1 MRNYHLRKTIWGYH
15 KRDVDSYLAELKQQ
29 LKEKNVVIDDLRQ
42 KLRSAEYENE
52 DLLDK
57 LRVCQQINKTLK
69 MSGDKSMQENEQI
82 PSPVR
87 LKSRSMGE
95 TGSDKATAEI
105 PTKTEND
112 HARNEYTKGFDAG

>member
-29 LKEKNVVIDDLRQ
+29 LQEKNVVIEELRQ

-52 DLLDK
+52 ELLDT
-57 LRVCQQINKTLK
+57 LRVCKQINKTLK
-69 MSGDKSMQENEQI
+69 MSGNGSMQEDDQI

-87 LKSRSMGE
+87 LKRRRKGE
-95 TGSDKATAEI
+95 SGFDTATVEI
-105 PTKTEND
+105 LTKTEND
-112 HARNEYTKGFDAG
+112 HARNEYTKNFDAG